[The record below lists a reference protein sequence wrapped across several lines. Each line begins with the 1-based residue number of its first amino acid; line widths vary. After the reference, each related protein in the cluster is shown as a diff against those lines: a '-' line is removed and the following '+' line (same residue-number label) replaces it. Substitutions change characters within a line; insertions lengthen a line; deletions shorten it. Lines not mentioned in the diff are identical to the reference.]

1 MFCNHPLPLCTHKI
15 KLCDCHQVRRRRPDT
30 RLNLQYDKLYVN
42 NVAYWFNEDTEE
54 IELVNQS
61 DGDIESQVWMVAW
74 GGEIHILC
82 VLSKYFC
89 LAIINI
95 FAHFQ
100 TVMKAAA
107 GTRLKKR
114 DGTPS
119 KRRKNFM
126 SKSYSSGKEVMMAE
140 IVMNLIYLPLRLRG
154 QSVRLPGQGGRLHYG
169 SYARARSRLRHR

>member
-1 MFCNHPLPLCTHKI
+1 M
-15 KLCDCHQVRRRRPDT
+15 RRRRPDT

-61 DGDIESQVWMVAW
+61 DGDIESQVWMVAR

-126 SKSYSSGKEVMMAE
+126 SKSYSSGKGVRIVE
-140 IVMNLIYLPLRLRG
+140 IVINLF
-154 QSVRLPGQGGRLHYG
+154 
-169 SYARARSRLRHR
+169 